1 MKLCFVL
8 CSTAVFCTGA
18 RDGNIMV
25 WDTRCSK
32 KGIDSKLIL
41 NFLNSFCKMVED
53 NGRNPIFVSVWCY
66 YIFLSDGFYRQ
77 VKQISGAHNKA
88 EPNPPSKTKKRRS
101 SMRGMAPSV
110 VSFLNNWPDLCLLK
124 KRLKRGRGMADL
136 IALHL
141 FCRIPSRVSQWFCF
155 EINTPSSLQGLLMG
169 KKLLLLVRNMSC
181 YEMTI
186 SVNRFA

>member
-1 MKLCFVL
+1 MKVCFVL

-32 KGIDSKLIL
+32 KGTEPNLL
-41 NFLNSFCKMVED
+41 LRFY
-53 NGRNPIFVSVWCY
+53 NGKNPTFGSVWCY
-66 YIFLSDGFYRQ
+66 YVFLPDGFYRQ

-110 VSFLNNWPDLCLLK
+110 VSFLNNWTDLNFVSWSKDQRKGEAKLILK
-124 KRLKRGRGMADL
+124 HL
-136 IALHL
+136 IFFAGHPAECHSGFVSRSTHPHL
-141 FCRIPSRVSQWFCF
+141 FRGCWW
-155 EINTPSSLQGLLMG
+155 
-169 KKLLLLVRNMSC
+169 VRN
-181 YEMTI
+181 Y
-186 SVNRFA
+186 FYL